1 MKFTS
6 LKKTPPGMIGIEI
19 SDQGIS
25 FAHVEESQGKQQL
38 RTCEMLINSD
48 GQLPQA
54 QFCERIQQLQLKGMR
69 CNVVLPAGSYSLL
82 LVEAPNVPEEELRDA
97 VRFRVKDMIAFPL
110 DEALIDVFS
119 LPADSSRSGRKMI
132 YVVAIQESKVRDI
145 MALISAAELELTY
158 VDIFELALRNITEK
172 LDVGQRGVAMVRLLQ
187 GQATLAL
194 VREGNMYLSRQFDLP
209 YNAGLF
215 DDLPEDQ
222 LVLELQRSLDYYERQ
237 MGQVPPAHIFL
248 CGDNV
253 SADKVTDNLSSS
265 VAGDVSVL
273 ALSESL
279 NAPDSLDESLLQL
292 CVSAIGGALRQ
303 GRAA

>member
-6 LKKTPPGMIGIEI
+6 LKKTPPGMVGIEI
-19 SDQGIS
+19 SDQGIG
-25 FAHVEESQGKQQL
+25 FAHVEEHKGEQHL

-48 GQLPQA
+48 GEPPRA
-54 QFCERIQQLQLKGMR
+54 QFCERIQQLKLTGMR
-69 CNVVLPAGSYSLL
+69 CNVVLPAGSYNLL
-82 LVEAPNVPEEELRDA
+82 LVEAPNVPEEEMRDA

-110 DEALIDVFS
+110 DEALIDLFS
-119 LPADSSRSGRKMI
+119 LPSDSSRSGRKMV

-145 MALISAAELELTY
+145 MTLVSAADLELAY

-194 VREGNMYLSRQFDLP
+194 IREGNMYLSRQFDLP

-215 DDLPEDQ
+215 DELPEDQ

-253 SADKVTDNLSSS
+253 SADKVTDNLNAS
-265 VAGDVSVL
+265 VSGDVSVL
-273 ALSESL
+273 RLSQAL
-279 NAPDSLDESLLQL
+279 NAPDSVDESLLQL
-292 CVSAIGGALRQ
+292 CVSAIGGALRR

>member
-1 MKFTS
+1 MKFKS
-6 LKKTPPGMIGIEI
+6 LKKSVPGMVGVEI
-19 SDQGIS
+19 SDQGIC
-25 FAHVEESQGKQQL
+25 FAHVDDAKGAQHL
-38 RTCEMLINSD
+38 RTCEMLMNTN
-48 GQLPQA
+48 GQIPKA
-54 QFCERIQQLQLKGMR
+54 QFCERIRQLKLTGMR
-69 CNVVLPAGSYSLL
+69 CNVVLPAGSYNLL
-82 LVEAPNVPEEELRDA
+82 LVEAPNVPDDELRDA
-97 VRFRVKDMIAFPL
+97 IRFRVKDMIAFPL
-110 DEALIDVFS
+110 AEALIDVFP
-119 LPADSSRSGRKMI
+119 LPADSSRSGRKMV
-132 YVVAIQESKVRDI
+132 YVVATQESKVREI
-145 MALISAAELELTY
+145 MALVNAADLELAY
-158 VDIFELALRNITEK
+158 IDIFELALRNITER

-209 YNAGLF
+209 YNAGLL

-253 SADKVTDNLSSS
+253 SPDKVSETLSSN
-265 VAGDVSVL
+265 VTGDISVL
-273 ALSESL
+273 QLAESL

-303 GRAA
+303 EQAA